1 MKRLRLV
8 LYGYF
13 MLTCLMPVLAVCSN
27 DQDKAG
33 VVARVNGVPI
43 YLEDVEA
50 GHDFYFFE
58 WSDPLP
64 PTAQEMKNRYGQV
77 LLDFILIELMKAEFD
92 VRTLTML
99 QDEVRRV
106 EDEIREDYPDGQF
119 ERVLTEEYIDLQY
132 WRTRIG
138 HKLLWEEFVK
148 KVLMPGIQVELDE
161 ITDYYYA
168 NIHDFYIP
176 DRLVYFYLGAP
187 ERDMLEYALEKLQSG
202 HDLDGIRQELGN
214 VHLARYEVRVDQ
226 LSLNMSEELQSLE
239 EGQAG
244 EIKEEGLHGFSV
256 FYLLEKKEEQLLK
269 PHQVYKLIEEIIIN
283 KKLVSSFNM
292 WLAET
297 LEKSKI
303 EINRAM
309 IEHLDAGQKG

>member
-13 MLTCLMPVLAVCSN
+13 MLTCLMPVLAGCSN